1 MGDHITLQ
9 IARYLPEKQVA
20 ARYGVHVVSLA
31 RLDKD
36 PKLGFP
42 PPIRIRGR
50 KYRDQDELDAFD
62 ASRRERNGRTE
73 ES

>member
-1 MGDHITLQ
+1 MK
-9 IARYLPEKQVA
+9 RYLPEKQVA

-31 RLDKD
+31 RWDKD

-62 ASRRERNGRTE
+62 ASRRERNGRTD